1 MVRTS
6 ITGSLLSSENSLG
19 SWASAGDG
27 EGRGIAELKPPPTL
41 NPQPQLDVQLE
52 GEGPRQSW
60 PKPPTYNPTSA
71 APHTALSYS

>member
-1 MVRTS
+1 MKVF
-6 ITGSLLSSENSLG
+6 LQ
-19 SWASAGDG
+19 
-27 EGRGIAELKPPPTL
+27 PPPTL